1 MFGQVCLLLKQA
13 SPIIWSQPASP
24 LQYQAD
30 QERPG
35 DSLIMLVLLP
45 LMDWVVYIL
54 CVISDEQLG
63 EAIDEEEAD
72 GGSFQPDLEET
83 GVLAVNIGQLMW
95 YKENSISRENL
106 RPKYSLNWLQRHVGG
121 LQMIDM
127 GGGGDATSAEN
138 WLPN

>member
-1 MFGQVCLLLKQA
+1 MF
-13 SPIIWSQPASP
+13 IFF
-24 LQYQAD
+24 
-30 QERPG
+30 
-35 DSLIMLVLLP
+35 VL
-45 LMDWVVYIL
+45 
-54 CVISDEQLG
+54 ISDELG
-63 EAIDEEEAD
+63 EAIDEAEAD
-72 GGSFQPDLEET
+72 GGVFQPDLEET

-95 YKENSISRENL
+95 YKESSISRENL